1 MLRIVDRRFDSRNR
15 SSVNRSRFIRR
26 FKAQIRR
33 AVADAVSRR
42 GIRDL
47 ENGEKIGISGRDIAE
62 PQFAHGRGGVREYV
76 HAGNDRFAAGDEV
89 ERPEGGEGGP
99 GRGQASNEGE
109 GLDEFAFTLTRE
121 EFLDI
126 FFDELALPNLVKR
139 QLARIEQT
147 KRVRAGYTQSGVPTN
162 ISLTRTMRGAA
173 GRRVAAGG
181 PYGRR
186 LRELEQELERLRLER
201 REGDPEVEA
210 LREEVSRLKARI
222 EAIPFIDTFD
232 LRYRHRV
239 RVPEPTTQAVMFCIM
254 DVSGSMDEERKSI
267 AKRFFMLLYL
277 FLDRNYER
285 IDVVFIRH
293 HTVASE
299 VDEAEFFGSRE
310 TGGTVVS
317 SALELAR
324 DIVAERYSS
333 SLWNIYVAQ
342 ASDGDNWNDDSPLCR
357 TLIGESILPSCQY
370 FAYIE
375 ISQGEPQNLWREYE
389 KLQAA
394 HPDRFAM
401 QRIGGPG
408 DIYPVFRELFRK
420 RSQAGTA

>member
-1 MLRIVDRRFDSRNR
+1 MLRIVDRRYDSRNR

-26 FKAQIRR
+26 FKAQIRK
-33 AVADAVSRR
+33 AVADAVSKR

-47 ENGEKIGISGRDIAE
+47 ENGEKIGIPGRDIAE
-62 PQFAHGRGGVREYV
+62 PQFAHGSGGVREYV
-76 HAGNDRFAAGDEV
+76 HAGNDRFASGDEV
-89 ERPEGGEGGP
+89 ERPQQGEGAT

-109 GLDEFAFTLTRE
+109 GLDDFAFTLTRD

-139 QLARIEQT
+139 QLAQIEQT
-147 KRVRAGYTQSGVPTN
+147 RRVRAGYTQSGVPTN

-173 GRRVAAGG
+173 GRRVATAG
-181 PYGRR
+181 PHGRR
-186 LRELEQELERLRLER
+186 LRELEEELERLAAAR
-201 REGDPEVEA
+201 GQDAPEVRA
-210 LREEVSRLKARI
+210 LREEIARLQARI
-222 EAIPFIDTFD
+222 TAIPFIDTLD

-254 DVSGSMDEERKSI
+254 DVSGSMDEERKSL

-324 DIVAERYSS
+324 DIIAERYAS

-357 TLIGESILPSCQY
+357 KLIDESIVPLCQY
-370 FAYIE
+370 FAYVE

-394 HPDRFAM
+394 HPGRFAM
-401 QRIGGPG
+401 QRIGGAAE
-408 DIYPVFRELFRK
+408 IYPVFRELFRK
-420 RSQAGTA
+420 RSVAGAA